1 MSNELLEKVIATST
15 IGSGGGGLLSP
26 EQTNTFLDYI
36 WDATV
41 LGSQVRKIKMNA
53 AEQEIDKVSIGER
66 IVRGATEA
74 VDTGENAGA
83 TFSKISLS
91 TKKVRLDWELSTESL
106 EDNIEGEAFEDHLAR
121 LMATQM
127 GNDLEDLAI
136 NGEEGSSDPLLK
148 VFDGYSVRL
157 QENGAHVVN
166 ANGQV
171 LNRAVINAAIKSMP
185 RKYMQRK
192 QDFKFFTGSGPI
204 QDYLYSLQAVDAGL
218 VNPESL
224 AAAGIDQAVR
234 TEGKAGYTMGNAF
247 GFRIQEV
254 PLFREDRKTNE
265 SAGGVTAG
273 TGDEDKTEAW
283 LLSPQNLLWG
293 IKREIT
299 VYRDFKPKKDTI
311 EYTVYARVGVQVQH
325 ADATVVVK
333 NLGTTDGTL

>member
-1 MSNELLEKVIATST
+1 MSNEMLEKVIATST
-15 IGSGGGGLLSP
+15 IGAGSGGLLSA

-41 LGSQVRKIKMNA
+41 LGQQVRKIRMRA
-53 AEQEIDKVSIGER
+53 TEMEIDKVSVGER

-83 TFSKISLS
+83 TFSKISLT

-106 EDNIEGEAFEDHLAR
+106 EDNIEGEALEDHLAR

-136 NGEEGSSDPLLK
+136 NGDTDSSDPLLK
-148 VFDGYSVRL
+148 VFDGYSQRL
-157 QENGAHVVN
+157 REGGAHIVN
-166 ANGQV
+166 AEGKPLSRGV
-171 LNRAVINAAIKSMP
+171 LNQALRALP
-185 RKYMQRK
+185 RKYLQRK
-192 QDFKFFTGSGPI
+192 GDFKFFVGSGAI
-204 QDYLYSLQAVDAGL
+204 QDYLYSLQAVEAGM
-218 VNPESL
+218 VNPEAL

-234 TEGKAGYTMGNAF
+234 TEGSAGFAMGNAF

-254 PLFREDRKTNE
+254 PLFREDRTTDE
-265 SAGGVTAG
+265 AAGG
-273 TGDEDKTEAW
+273 TGGGDQSEMW
-283 LLSPQNLLWG
+283 LLAPQNLLWG

-299 VYRDFKPKKDTI
+299 VHREFKPKKDTI

-325 ADATVVVK
+325 EDATVVVK
-333 NLGTTDGTL
+333 NLGAGADTI